1 MTVAETAGFYASL
14 LLPRNWG
21 AGPRRERVAQVLAA
35 MGLGHTADTLV
46 RSQTGSGNRRR
57 HL

>member
-1 MTVAETAGFYASL
+1 MTVSETAGFYASL

-21 AGPRRERVAQVLAA
+21 IAARRNRVTQVLAA

-46 RSQTGSGNRRR
+46 RGARR
-57 HL
+57 